1 MLPRTRPSSRQLL
14 PRLAGFLI
22 AVTVAVFNIYGLR
35 DVPEAAFLDT
45 WRLPMT
51 HGMDPGRMTPA
62 ERADEVGMLLSLAM
76 MRLWLKRR
84 ALTGRERWVSREFS
98 QVGQD
103 CLELPRHA
111 SPDGPVH

>member
-1 MLPRTRPSSRQLL
+1 
-14 PRLAGFLI
+14 
-22 AVTVAVFNIYGLR
+22 
-35 DVPEAAFLDT
+35 
-45 WRLPMT
+45 MT

-84 ALTGRERWVSREFS
+84 ARPGRAGSREFS

-103 CLELPRHA
+103 CLELPRHT
-111 SPDGPVH
+111 SPDGLVHQRKELFE

>member
-1 MLPRTRPSSRQLL
+1 
-14 PRLAGFLI
+14 
-22 AVTVAVFNIYGLR
+22 
-35 DVPEAAFLDT
+35 
-45 WRLPMT
+45 MT

-84 ALTGRERWVSREFS
+84 ARVGGQRAGSREFS

-103 CLELPRHA
+103 CLELPRHTN
-111 SPDGPVH
+111 PDGPVHLRKEFFE

>member
-1 MLPRTRPSSRQLL
+1 
-14 PRLAGFLI
+14 
-22 AVTVAVFNIYGLR
+22 
-35 DVPEAAFLDT
+35 
-45 WRLPMT
+45 MT

-84 ALTGRERWVSREFS
+84 ARAGSSRASSREFS

-103 CLELPRHA
+103 CLELPRDT
-111 SPDGPVH
+111 SPDGPVHLRKELFE

>member
-1 MLPRTRPSSRQLL
+1 
-14 PRLAGFLI
+14 
-22 AVTVAVFNIYGLR
+22 
-35 DVPEAAFLDT
+35 
-45 WRLPMT
+45 MT

-84 ALTGRERWVSREFS
+84 ARRRTGSREFS

-103 CLELPRHA
+103 CLELPRQT
-111 SPDGPVH
+111 SPDGPDHLRKEFSE

>member
-1 MLPRTRPSSRQLL
+1 
-14 PRLAGFLI
+14 
-22 AVTVAVFNIYGLR
+22 
-35 DVPEAAFLDT
+35 
-45 WRLPMT
+45 MT

-84 ALTGRERWVSREFS
+84 ACAGGQRAGSREFS

-103 CLELPRHA
+103 CLELPRDT
-111 SPDGPVH
+111 SPDGPVHHREE